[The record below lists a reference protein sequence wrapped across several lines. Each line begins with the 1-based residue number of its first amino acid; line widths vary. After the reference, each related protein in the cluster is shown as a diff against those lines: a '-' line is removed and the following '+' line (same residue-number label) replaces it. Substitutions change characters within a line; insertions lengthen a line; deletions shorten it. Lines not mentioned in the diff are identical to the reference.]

1 MKGLVKVVV
10 LFVICALLFSAC
22 DNQRIGT
29 DADIETGRALFE
41 RRVIGSQTGCS
52 TCHSITEGEV
62 IVGPS
67 LAGIGSRED
76 PQDLRE
82 SILDPDAEI
91 VDGFSEGTMPDVW
104 NEALTSQQVDQLVAY
119 LLTLK

>member
-1 MKGLVKVVV
+1 MKNFIK
-10 LFVICALLFSAC
+10 FVILFMICMLVFSAC
-22 DNQRIGT
+22 DNQSPAK
-29 DADIETGRALFE
+29 DADVEAGEEQFNRS
-41 RRVIGSQTGCS
+41 VIGSQTGCS
-52 TCHSITEGEV
+52 NCHSIREGEV

-76 PQDLRE
+76 PKYIRE

-104 NEALTSQQVDQLVAY
+104 DEALTPQQVDQLVAY